1 MNWNE
6 YFIKMLPSIA
16 AKSKDPN
23 TKVGCIIVS
32 DNNSILTTG
41 YNDFPRKVCHNPDRY
56 QRPLKYDYISH
67 AEKNAVYNAARN
79 GVRIDG
85 ATLYVSFIPCNE
97 CVNAIIGSGIS
108 KVIYDYNNCVK
119 TLERFTVFEYDLKKT
134 GSKAMPQEYGLAY
147 VTLPVFTGIHSF
159 HGFTENCPEW
169 IQKLPI
175 GVQKLE
181 EAEIPLIPFGWSK
194 K

>member
-1 MNWNE
+1 MNWDE
-6 YFIKMLPSIA
+6 YFINMLPSVA
-16 AKSKDPN
+16 AKSKDPD

-41 YNDFPRKVCHNPDRY
+41 YNDFPRKVNHHPERY
-56 QRPLKYDYISH
+56 KRPLKYDYVSH
-67 AEKNAVYNAARN
+67 AEKNAIYNSARN
-79 GVRIDG
+79 GVSLDG
-85 ATLYVSFIPCNE
+85 ATIYISFMPCNE

-119 TLERFTVFEYDLKKT
+119 TLGRFSIFYCEFMAVT
-134 GSKAMPQEYGLAY
+134 Y
-147 VTLPVFTGIHSF
+147 VHHFD
-159 HGFTENCPEW
+159 GFVENCPEW